1 MIIHFVLFKL
11 KSQPGAT
18 QEQLDDFKEKA
29 GREIA
34 EALSKVPGPFVPMQF
49 GAPLLT
55 ERTKGYDFSL
65 FARFKDRAALNAYA
79 ISDEHM
85 SVVNNVIRPRTDIE
99 ETIDY
104 DLEIPDDT
112 W

>member
-1 MIIHFVLFKL
+1 MIIHF
-11 KSQPGAT
+11 AT
-18 QEQLDDFKEKA
+18 QEQLDEFKKSA
-29 GREIA
+29 RREIA
-34 EALSKVPGPFVPMQF
+34 DALGKVPGPFVPMQF

-55 ERTKGYDFSL
+55 ERTKDYDFAL
-65 FARFKDRAALNAYA
+65 FARFKDRTALDAYA
-79 ISDEHM
+79 VSDEHT
-85 SVVNNVIRPRTDIE
+85 SVVNNVIRPRTELE